1 LTYFGILVNIII
13 YFIEG
18 EKKTMVKLRLMR
30 FGGKKKPSYRI
41 VAIDSRRAR
50 QSRTLDTVGYYNPR
64 TEPVK
69 FKLDLEK
76 VNYWLKKGA
85 QPSETVGSLI
95 NRAVKGQK
103 TTQDSKS

>member
-1 LTYFGILVNIII
+1 MI
-13 YFIEG
+13 
-18 EKKTMVKLRLMR
+18 KLRLIR
-30 FGGKKKPSYRI
+30 FGARKKPSYRI

-50 QSRTLDTVGYYNPR
+50 QSQTIDTLGYYNPR
-64 TEPVK
+64 TEPLE

-85 QPSETVGSLI
+85 QPSETVNSLI

-103 TTQDSKS
+103 STQDSKS